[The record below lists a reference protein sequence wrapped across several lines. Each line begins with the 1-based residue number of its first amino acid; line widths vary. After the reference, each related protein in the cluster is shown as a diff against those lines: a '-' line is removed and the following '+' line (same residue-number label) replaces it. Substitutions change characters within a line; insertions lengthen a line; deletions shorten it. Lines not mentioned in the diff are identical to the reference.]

1 MYWQDKINFLGRLL
15 IQTEC
20 IKNTWP
26 QQQSILL
33 LTYITFHTEEAT
45 LTNCRRYVQAL
56 ADDNLLR
63 FFPLSW
69 IETILRKECL
79 LWKNNVFFSV
89 CQKSTL
95 FFVVITSI
103 PLRAIEMILLWKWQ
117 LITKIHFGFTSDER
131 VLKKK
136 TNLSVAMDLRLF
148 NNVLKIL
155 SVLLKLKFYVKLL
168 YIVIILFIGDIEYC
182 FYFSIVQC
190 SLVRSVSLIN

>member
-63 FFPLSW
+63 FFSLSW

-79 LWKNNVFFSV
+79 LWKNNVFFFSV
-89 CQKSTL
+89 RQKAHFFGCNHFHSSRHDRNVKTIINNWNIFPFYNGWKSTL
-95 FFVVITSI
+95 
-103 PLRAIEMILLWKWQ
+103 
-117 LITKIHFGFTSDER
+117 
-131 VLKKK
+131 KKK
-136 TNLSVAMDLRLF
+136 ANLSDRW
-148 NNVLKIL
+148 I
-155 SVLLKLKFYVKLL
+155 
-168 YIVIILFIGDIEYC
+168 
-182 FYFSIVQC
+182 
-190 SLVRSVSLIN
+190 

>member
-63 FFPLSW
+63 FFSLSW

-79 LWKNNVFFSV
+79 LWKNNVFFLLAKKAHFFCCNHFHSSQRDRNDSSV
-89 CQKSTL
+89 KTTINCWNTFRFYIRWKST
-95 FFVVITSI
+95 V
-103 PLRAIEMILLWKWQ
+103 
-117 LITKIHFGFTSDER
+117 
-131 VLKKK
+131 KK
-136 TNLSVAMDLRLF
+136 TNLSVAMDLRFF
-148 NNVLKIL
+148 NNVLNT
-155 SVLLKLKFYVKLL
+155 
-168 YIVIILFIGDIEYC
+168 
-182 FYFSIVQC
+182 FS
-190 SLVRSVSLIN
+190 ST

>member
-1 MYWQDKINFLGRLL
+1 MLSLSHYIAAQTNSVMKNLPYSLFGLNIFSFKFLYWQDKINFLGRLL
-15 IQTEC
+15 IQTKS

-63 FFPLSW
+63 FFSLSW

-89 CQKSTL
+89 RQKKHTL
-95 FFVVITSI
+95 FVVITFI
-103 PLRAIEMILLWKWQ
+103 PLRAIEMILLWKRQ
-117 LITKIHFGFTSDER
+117 LIAEIDFGFTSDDR
-131 VLKKK
+131 VL
-136 TNLSVAMDLRLF
+136 
-148 NNVLKIL
+148 
-155 SVLLKLKFYVKLL
+155 
-168 YIVIILFIGDIEYC
+168 
-182 FYFSIVQC
+182 
-190 SLVRSVSLIN
+190 